1 MNKSVKPIL
10 FIVGFLL
17 VVALAH
23 SQTATISLDTCLA
36 RAQAQYPLVRQ
47 YDLLSISTQY
57 AVENAAKGYLPQISL
72 QAQATYQ
79 SDVTQLPIQ
88 APGVTALSKDQ
99 YKVYLDVN
107 QPLYEG
113 GVIKRQQEI
122 QRANAA
128 VEAEKVT
135 VELYKLRERVQQVFF
150 GVLLLE
156 EQLRQNDLL
165 QNDIQLGIRKTT
177 AAVEHGTAFKSNLD
191 LLQAERLKV
200 QQRNIELQATRRAYR
215 DMLSLLTGLTFG
227 DNTLLAI
234 PPRQDLSASI
244 NRPELRLFDTQRNA
258 LDLQHKLLKAKNMPR
273 LNLFAQGGFGRPA
286 FNILSNDFEAYYIG
300 GIRLNV
306 PISGYYTLKNERNL
320 LHINK
325 KQLDVQQDVFLFN
338 TDYSLRQQNAEVQKL
353 LDLLV
358 VDQEIVALRQSVKTT
373 AAVQLENG
381 VITSS
386 DYLREVNAEDG
397 ARQAKIVHDIQ
408 LLLAQYTQ
416 KHTSGN

>member
-1 MNKSVKPIL
+1 MNKSIKPFL
-10 FIVGFLL
+10 FTAGFL
-17 VVALAH
+17 VMAALAH
-23 SQTATISLDTCLA
+23 SQTASISLDTCLA

-47 YDLLSISTQY
+47 YDLLSRSTQY
-57 AVENAAKGYLPQISL
+57 ALENAAKGYLPQISL

-99 YKVYLDVN
+99 YKVFFDVN
-107 QPLYEG
+107 QPLYDG
-113 GVIKRQQEI
+113 GVIKKQQQI

-177 AAVEHGTAFKSNLD
+177 AAVEHGTAFKSNLE

-215 DMLSLLTGLTFG
+215 DMLSLLTGLTFS
-227 DNTLLAI
+227 DNTILAI

-320 LHINK
+320 LYISK

-358 VDQEIVALRQSVKTT
+358 VDQEIIALRQSVKTT